1 MGNVCMG
8 SVSKSWYI
16 QMIPSAFISTPSPA
30 STSQTTDN
38 SNNNSNNGQKLEAEL
53 EKITQH
59 SPPLANYI
67 PSVEANH
74 NPQQVTELINAMV
87 KKTEVKIVPG
97 QSFTASVLQRQTE
110 NLRDL
115 YTLGRKLG
123 QGQFGVTYLCVEKST
138 GKEFACKSIAKR
150 KLISME
156 DVEDVRRE
164 LHIMH
169 HLSGH
174 PNIVNI
180 KGAYEDVTSVHL
192 VMELCA
198 GGELF
203 DRIIQRGHYSE
214 AKAAELTRTIVGVV
228 EACHSLG
235 VMHRDLKPENFL
247 FSNHSEDAALKTTD
261 FGLSVFFKPGE
272 IFTDVV
278 GSPYYV
284 APEVLRKH
292 YGPEADVWSAGVILY
307 ILLSGVPPFWAE
319 TEQGIFEQVL
329 KSELD
334 FVSDP
339 WPKISESAKDLLRK
353 MLNPNVAKRLKSHQV
368 LCHPWI
374 REDGV
379 APDRPIDPAVQT
391 RLKQFSAMNKL
402 KKIAI
407 RVIAESLSEE
417 EIAGLK
423 EMFLMMDSDGSGA
436 ISFEELKEG
445 LKKVGSNLMEADIR
459 QLMDAAD
466 VDHNGTIDYGEFLA
480 ATLNL
485 NKIER
490 EENLYAAFSYLDKD
504 KSGYLTTDELQQAC
518 NDFHMGDMCVEDLI
532 REVDQDNDGRIDYN
546 EFVTMM
552 RKGNGGVGRSSLRNN
567 LSWGLSDA
575 LMGA

>member
-247 FSNHSEDAALKTTD
+247 FSNHSEDAALKATD

>member
-1 MGNVCMG
+1 VVVVVEEGAMRRCE
-8 SVSKSWYI
+8 
-16 QMIPSAFISTPSPA
+16 
-30 STSQTTDN
+30 
-38 SNNNSNNGQKLEAEL
+38 EAARVML
-53 EKITQH
+53 
-59 SPPLANYI
+59 
-67 PSVEANH
+67 
-74 NPQQVTELINAMV
+74 
-87 KKTEVKIVPG
+87 G
-97 QSFTASVLQRQTE
+97 QSMPASVLQRQTE
-110 NLRDL
+110 NLWDL
-115 YTLGRKLG
+115 YSLGRKLG
-123 QGQFGVTYLCVEKST
+123 QGQFGTTYLCVEVST
-138 GKEFACKSIAKR
+138 QKEFACKSIAKR
-150 KLISME
+150 KLISRE

-174 PNIVNI
+174 PNIVTI
-180 KGAYEDVTSVHL
+180 EGAYEDASSVHL

-214 AKAAELTRTIVGVV
+214 AKAAQLTRTIVGVV

-247 FSNHSEDAALKTTD
+247 FSNHTEDAALKTTD

-272 IFTDVV
+272 VFTDVV

-284 APEVLRKH
+284 APEVLKRH

-319 TEQGIFEQVL
+319 TEQGIFDQVM
-329 KSELD
+329 KGELD

-339 WPKISESAKDLLRK
+339 WPNISESAKDLICK
-353 MLNPNVAKRLKSHQV
+353 MLNPNPARRLTAHQV

-374 REDGV
+374 REEGV
-379 APDRPIDPAVQT
+379 APDMPIDSAVQS
-391 RLKQFSAMNKL
+391 RLKQFSAMNRL

-417 EIAGLK
+417 EIVGLK
-423 EMFLMMDSDGSGA
+423 EMFKMMDTDGSGS

-445 LKKVGSNLMEADIR
+445 LRKVGSNLMEEDVR

-490 EENLYAAFSYLDKD
+490 EENVFAAFSYLDKD

-518 NDFHMGDMCVEDLI
+518 IDLHMGDMCVEDMI

-552 RKGNGGVGRSSLRNN
+552 RKGNGGIGRSSLRNS
-567 LSWGLSDA
+567 LSWSLSDH
-575 LMGA
+575 LMAG

>member
-38 SNNNSNNGQKLEAEL
+38 NNNNDQKLEAEL
-53 EKITQH
+53 DKITQH

-87 KKTEVKIVPG
+87 KKSDVKIVPG

-466 VDHNGTIDYGEFLA
+466 VDHDGTIDYGEFLA

>member
-30 STSQTTDN
+30 STSQTTE
-38 SNNNSNNGQKLEAEL
+38 NNNTNNNQKLEAEL
-53 EKITQH
+53 DKITQH

-67 PSVEANH
+67 PSVDANH
-74 NPQQVTELINAMV
+74 NPQQVTEAINAMV
-87 KKTEVKIVPG
+87 KKAEVKIVPG

-339 WPKISESAKDLLRK
+339 WPRISESAKDLLRK

-423 EMFLMMDSDGSGA
+423 EMFLMMDSDGSGS

-445 LKKVGSNLMEADIR
+445 LKKVGSNLMEADVR

-466 VDHNGTIDYGEFLA
+466 VDHDGTIDYGEFLA